1 MSVQVSALLDGVGDF
16 VDRFVVLPCESAKW
30 VIALFVLHTW
40 AFEAA
45 HATPY
50 LVVASAEKRSGKTR
64 LLEVLRLLVREP
76 WYTASTSEAALFR
89 KIEQSVPTL
98 LLDEVDAIFGAQPE
112 RTEPLRAVLNAGNRR
127 GAKVARVVGH
137 AAKMEPQDF
146 SVFCPKVL
154 AGIDTGRL
162 PETIQDRAVVL
173 HMKRRR
179 QGEQVER
186 LRYRR
191 ADEEATTLRNE
202 LMAWA
207 SAAIEGLRDFDPELP
222 DELDDRA
229 ADAWEP
235 LFAIA
240 DLAGS
245 DWRTRANAAAIEL
258 SVTRDGDEVSRG
270 TQLLAAIRNA
280 MSGADVITTAS
291 LLMAINADE
300 TLPFG
305 GWREGKGIDART
317 LARLLKPYGA
327 KPGTVRIGPATAKGY
342 YAADLAD
349 AWDRYLPPSA
359 ASQASQPSHG
369 PQQSSRSQ
377 CVSRDVTA
385 VTDVTD
391 MAKMARLLGVDDG
404 GAPPCAYT
412 AHSPTWQAHPST
424 GRVICWR
431 CHPPGG
437 KAI

>member
-1 MSVQVSALLDGVGDF
+1 MSVQVSALLDRVDDF
-16 VDRFVVLPCESAKW
+16 VDRFVVLPSESARW

-40 AFEAA
+40 AFQAA

-64 LLEVLRLLVREP
+64 LLEVVKLLVREP

-98 LLDEVDAIFGAQPE
+98 LLDEVDAIFGAQRE

-154 AGIDTGRL
+154 AGIDTGYL

-173 HMKRRR
+173 HMKRRH

-191 ADEEATTLRNE
+191 ADKEATPLRNE
-202 LMAWA
+202 LKAWA
-207 SAAIEGLRDFDPELP
+207 SAAIDGLRDYDPELP

-245 DWRTRANAAAIEL
+245 DWRARANAAAIEL
-258 SVTRDGDEVSRG
+258 SGAPDNDEVSRG
-270 TQLLAAIRNA
+270 AQLLAAIRNA
-280 MSGADVITTAS
+280 MKGTDVASTAS
-291 LLMAINADE
+291 LLIAINADE

-305 GWREGKGIDART
+305 GWREGRGIDART

-327 KPGTVRIGPATAKGY
+327 KPGTVRIGPGTAKGY

-349 AWDRYLPPSA
+349 AWDRYLSPSGT
-359 ASQASQPSHG
+359 SQASQPSHG
-369 PQQSSRSQ
+369 LQWSSRSP
-377 CVSRDVTA
+377 CVSRDVTV

-391 MAKMARLLGVDDG
+391 VVSPQSVSGREK
-404 GAPPCAYT
+404 PICAYT
-412 AHSPTWQAHPST
+412 AHSSAWRAHPNT

-431 CHPPGG
+431 CHPPAGET
-437 KAI
+437 I